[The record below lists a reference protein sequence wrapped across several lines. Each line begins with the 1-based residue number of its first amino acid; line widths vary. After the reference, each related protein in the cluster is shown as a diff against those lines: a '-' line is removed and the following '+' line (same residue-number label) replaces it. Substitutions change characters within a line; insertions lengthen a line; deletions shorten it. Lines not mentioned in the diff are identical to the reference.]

1 VLESEKLMGG
11 GRFMSARVQFG
22 IAVGLAAILAG
33 GFYLLLA
40 GSYVGAVLVA
50 LAISAVLGLWLA
62 RQRSTWLA
70 MAGRGLVSFAAA
82 VVLFVIVAG
91 LVYTVFY
98 RFQPYDRYADE
109 GGGAFKVLF
118 WIAVAAH
125 LALVPT
131 IAGII
136 ARRLRSP
143 ALPSVL
149 GAAVASA
156 LLALPTIATLAY
168 FNNCYGIEYP
178 LGRMSCG

>member
-1 VLESEKLMGG
+1 MGG

-40 GSYVGAVLVA
+40 DSYVGAFLVA

-70 MAGRGLVSFAAA
+70 MTGRGIVSFAGG
-82 VVLFVIVAG
+82 VVLFVLLAIP
-91 LVYTVFY
+91 VYTLFY
-98 RFQPYDRYADE
+98 ALQPYDSYAHE
-109 GGGAFKVLF
+109 GATAFKAFF

-143 ALPSVL
+143 ALPSVF
-149 GAAVASA
+149 GAAVATA

-168 FNNCYGIEYP
+168 FNNCYGMEYP
-178 LGRMSCG
+178 FGRMSCG

>member
-1 VLESEKLMGG
+1 
-11 GRFMSARVQFG
+11 MSTRLQIG
-22 IAVGLAAILAG
+22 IAVGLLAMLVG
-33 GFYLLLA
+33 GLYLLFAGTGPGAFLA
-40 GSYVGAVLVA
+40 A
-50 LAISAVLGLWLA
+50 LAISALLGLWLA

-70 MAGRGLVSFAAA
+70 MTGRGIVSFGGG
-82 VVLFVIVAG
+82 VVLFVLVAIP
-91 LVYTVFY
+91 VYTLFY
-98 RFQPYDRYADE
+98 ALQPYDRYAHE

-149 GAAVASA
+149 GAAVATA
-156 LLALPTIATLAY
+156 LLAYPTIGILAWM
-168 FNNCYGIEYP
+168 NNCYGMEYP